1 VTREIRHEPE
11 RCRAHRARSRAAALK
26 FILSRNRSASHAHAR
41 AEKIC
46 DLLADFFPQL
56 LHRRAAWPNIR
67 AALRGV
73 VPLVTSRNGGPDPLE
88 VWHAKMKNRKAGS
101 TDDPGPRLQKL
112 NEYLEKNFPDFFAE
126 ARFQVGEDDYFLYA
140 RFGQYLARAIEK
152 HRAPRNKIN
161 RGFTVLNKMARASA
175 KDPGI
180 RQMLVSGPLEYIVD
194 APKARALARKR
205 LSPVAQSYMEGL
217 CE

>member
-1 VTREIRHEPE
+1 VGST
-11 RCRAHRARSRAAALK
+11 
-26 FILSRNRSASHAHAR
+26 
-41 AEKIC
+41 
-46 DLLADFFPQL
+46 
-56 LHRRAAWPNIR
+56 IR

-73 VPLVTSRNGGPDPLE
+73 VPLVTSRQSGRPDPLE
-88 VWHAKMKNRKAGS
+88 VWHAKMKNPKVS
-101 TDDPGPRLQKL
+101 THDARQFPGLPLQKL
-112 NEYLEKNFPDFFAE
+112 NAYLEKNFPDFFAE

-140 RFGQYLARAIEK
+140 RFGQYLARAIERQ
-152 HRAPRNKIN
+152 RAPRNKIN

-180 RQMLVSGPLEYIVD
+180 RQMLVTGPLEHIVD

>member
-1 VTREIRHEPE
+1 
-11 RCRAHRARSRAAALK
+11 
-26 FILSRNRSASHAHAR
+26 
-41 AEKIC
+41 
-46 DLLADFFPQL
+46 
-56 LHRRAAWPNIR
+56 
-67 AALRGV
+67 
-73 VPLVTSRNGGPDPLE
+73 
-88 VWHAKMKNRKAGS
+88 M
-101 TDDPGPRLQKL
+101 
-112 NEYLEKNFPDFFAE
+112 
-126 ARFQVGEDDYFLYA
+126 GEDDYFLYA

-180 RQMLVSGPLEYIVD
+180 RQILVSGPLEYIVD